1 MNLRYGGT
9 LVHTSRD
16 EHGPL
21 EVVEDDNQRSLHFGT
36 LPKQSSMSLADP
48 HALVLGY
55 TRAMAAALLF
65 NPDPR
70 SALLIGL
77 GGGSLAKFLL
87 HHFPDCRVD
96 AVELRPT
103 VAQLAHAYF
112 GLPETGPRLS
122 IHYSDAVRFVVGRE
136 GRFDYDLVL
145 VDAFD
150 AHGMDP
156 SVSEDLFFAACHER
170 LSPSGVLAIN
180 LWHDQRGR
188 VRQVLRTLGD
198 ASGGPALRL
207 PVPHK
212 GNVIGLTTRE
222 PAPKRRLKGLD
233 RVAAGLEP
241 RLQVGL
247 PDSLRGMR
255 RANAFRLRP

>member
-9 LVHTSRD
+9 LVHSSRD

-21 EVVEDDNQRSLHFGT
+21 EVVQDQAELSLHFGT
-36 LPKQSSMSLADP
+36 LPKQSSMSLQDP
-48 HALVLGY
+48 EALVLGY
-55 TRAMAAALLF
+55 TRAMAGALLF
-65 NPDPR
+65 NAAPR

-87 HHFPDCRVD
+87 HHFPGCRVD

-103 VAQLAHAYF
+103 VAELAHAYF
-112 GLPETGPRLS
+112 GLPEADPRLAV
-122 IHYSDAVRFVVGRE
+122 HYGDAFGFVVGRE
-136 GRFDYDLVL
+136 GRFDYDLIL

-150 AHGMDP
+150 AHGMDQ
-156 SVSEDLFFAACHER
+156 SVSEETFFAACHDR

-180 LWHDQRGR
+180 LWHDQKGR

-198 ASGGPALRL
+198 AFDGHALRL

-212 GNVIGLTTRE
+212 GNLVGLTTRE

-233 RVAAGLEP
+233 RVAAELEP
-241 RLQVGL
+241 ALQVGL
-247 PDSLRGMR
+247 PTLLQGLR
-255 RANAFRLRP
+255 RANAFRLRR